1 MSTHNFIIIILNTL
15 MFSMLF
21 HLCKFATACHSLK
34 NVDENQ
40 PIKKKTSVC
49 WAKQITTEVWYLCL
63 HLEFKSQLRLQAAKE
78 TLHKVSFTTTNE
90 WYKLKLN
97 FKKTT

>member
-40 PIKKKTSVC
+40 PIKKN
-49 WAKQITTEVWYLCL
+49 
-63 HLEFKSQLRLQAAKE
+63 HLFAEPNRSQLRFGTYAY
-78 TLHKVSFTTTNE
+78 TWSSSDN
-90 WYKLKLN
+90 
-97 FKKTT
+97 

>member
-1 MSTHNFIIIILNTL
+1 MSTHNFFIIVILNTL

-21 HLCKFATACHSLK
+21 HLCKFTTACHSLK
-34 NVDENQ
+34 NVNENQ
-40 PIKKKTSVC
+40 PKKKKSVH
-49 WAKQITTEVWYLCL
+49 WAKQITTEVWYLRL
-63 HLEFKSQLRLQAAKE
+63 HLEFKQQVRLQAAKK

-97 FKKTT
+97 LKKTT